1 MAIGPLG
8 TNIKPGLSRE
18 NATDGNGVTPMIK
31 NDSSVFTKAASAN
44 PPNKISGMVAG
55 IERATMSLQN
65 SRYQLS

>member
-1 MAIGPLG
+1 
-8 TNIKPGLSRE
+8 
-18 NATDGNGVTPMIK
+18 MIK